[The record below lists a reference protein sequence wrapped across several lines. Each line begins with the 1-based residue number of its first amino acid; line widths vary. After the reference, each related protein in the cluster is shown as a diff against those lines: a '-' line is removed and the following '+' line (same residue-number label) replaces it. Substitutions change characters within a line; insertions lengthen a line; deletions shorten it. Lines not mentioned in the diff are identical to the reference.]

1 MAIDNSR
8 MITARIG
15 VSLSR
20 GHSSKSRTPSL
31 DQLLAVSWGG
41 RSAGDGWSGTWRTPL
56 SWTTGQATGQ
66 LERATRVLE
75 FPLRINTP
83 WAKRII
89 TVQSRQARRRSGRGP
104 APISGEF

>member
-1 MAIDNSR
+1 

-41 RSAGDGWSGTWRTPL
+41 RSAGEGWSGTWLTPL
-56 SWTTGQATGQ
+56 AWTTGQRTGQ
-66 LERATRVLE
+66 LERTTRGLE

-83 WAKRII
+83 WTKRII
-89 TVQSRQARRRSGRGP
+89 TVRSGRHGRGP
-104 APISGEF
+104 VPISGGF